1 MELTIIAQLR
11 ALVSAT
17 SARTALILADT
28 TSEWLKRSLRVLLN
42 HMPSAFE
49 IAHIPSHHHFHMHE
63 EHVQLAQMIAA
74 FLAGEPLPEAL
85 VILQSTRYARPL
97 RKRRRLS

>member
-1 MELTIIAQLR
+1 MELTNAQLR

-42 HMPSAFE
+42 PVPSEFE

-63 EHVQLAQMIAA
+63 EHGQLAQMIPA
-74 FLAGEPLPEAL
+74 FLTGEPLPGAL
-85 VILQSTRYARPL
+85 SDSK
-97 RKRRRLS
+97 KRRRLSW